1 MALTRLNQKYLKHYF
16 NISQNTFGRMIQ
28 NYVDSQSFHQSK
40 ALRMLNRDIIIF
52 YTKACASNDVDNA
65 QKALAKKDD
74 RMPSKTNTKIS
85 VLIGANFVIAV
96 VLAALF
102 IIWRDDRKWL
112 VAVSNQIQIYYLFFW
127 LFLTVICSAICV

>member
-1 MALTRLNQKYLKHYF
+1 
-16 NISQNTFGRMIQ
+16 
-28 NYVDSQSFHQSK
+28 
-40 ALRMLNRDIIIF
+40 MLNRDIMIF
-52 YTKACASNDVDNA
+52 YTKAFASNDVDNA

-112 VAVSNQIQIYYLFFW
+112 VAVSNQIQIYYLSFW